1 MCSNMDGPND
11 YQTKW
16 SRLERERQIS
26 YHLYAESK
34 IWNKLTYLQNRNRH
48 TDIEKRIVVAKEE
61 ESCRVMNLEFDIN
74 RCKLWYIEKI
84 NNKIP
89 SYQWDR
95 KHSFPAEKNHVVPG
109 RSPCCS
115 PQREQPALF
124 FVPLLSSKWSLGMSN
139 ETHMV
144 CN

>member
-1 MCSNMDGPND
+1 MQNNQDMETTDEWIKYIHTHTHTHTYTQYRQTQWNIIQYKKEWNSAMCSNMDGPKD

-34 IWNKLTYLQNRNRH
+34 IWNKVTYLQNRNRH

-61 ESCRVMNLEFDIN
+61 ESCRVMNWEFDIN

-89 SYQWDR
+89 SY
-95 KHSFPAEKNHVVPG
+95 
-109 RSPCCS
+109 
-115 PQREQPALF
+115 
-124 FVPLLSSKWSLGMSN
+124 
-139 ETHMV
+139 
-144 CN
+144 